1 MSYIKR
7 VKTRYIN
14 MKSKI
19 VLVLFLLIIKS
30 NLTAQKIIVG
40 FYNCENFYDT
50 INQIQVIDEDFLPE
64 SDKGY
69 NSQRFQQKTKN
80 IATTV
85 YKLGLLGDRNGI
97 ALLGLA
103 EIENKLVLENLVQSP
118 ILKKFNYKIIHFDSK
133 DLRGIDVGLIYNPS
147 IFKPYIYKPFS
158 LSIKEHEKDYPTRD
172 ILYVKGVLKGIWV
185 HLLVNHWPSRRGGS
199 KQSSQKRN
207 WASSICKNIID
218 SITAI
223 DPKANIIMMGDFN
236 DNPTDKSIM
245 NIPLVNPFYS
255 LFKKGEGS
263 LAFRDSW
270 HLFDQILISDI
281 LFESNNESVNKGRNN
296 LKYYKSI
303 IYKDSD
309 HIEMNGKYQGYP
321 KRTWDGNQF
330 RGGFSD
336 HFPVVMIFSLKT
348 DVNPLN

>member
-1 MSYIKR
+1 MYIK
-7 VKTRYIN
+7 I
-14 MKSKI
+14 KSKI
-19 VLVLFLLIIKS
+19 VLLLFFIIMKNNIS
-30 NLTAQKIIVG
+30 AQKIVIG

-69 NSQRFQQKTKN
+69 NSQRFLQKTKN
-80 IATTV
+80 IAATI
-85 YKLGLLGDRNGI
+85 YKLGLLGDYNGI

-103 EIENKLVLENLVQSP
+103 EIENKQVIENLIQSP
-118 ILKKFNYKIIHFDSK
+118 LLKKYNYKIIHFDSK
-133 DLRGIDVGLIYNPS
+133 DLRGIDVGLIYNPA
-147 IFKPYIYKPFS
+147 IFKPYIYKPLS
-158 LSIKEHEKDYPTRD
+158 LSIKGHEKDYPTRD
-172 ILYVKGVLKGIWV
+172 ILYVKGVLNETWV
-185 HLLVNHWPSRRGGS
+185 HLLINHWPSRRGGL
-199 KQSSQKRN
+199 KQSSQKRI

-245 NIPLVNPFYS
+245 NIPLMNPFFS

-270 HLFDQILISDI
+270 HLFDQILISKTI
-281 LFESNNESVNKGRNN
+281 FVSNNATENEGGNKIR
-296 LKYYKSI
+296 YYKSI

-309 HIEMNGKYQGYP
+309 HIEMYGKYQGYP
-321 KRTWDGNQF
+321 KRTWDGNEF

-336 HFPVVMIFSLKT
+336 HFPVAMIFSLIT